1 MRLFPVMKTQ
11 HDSID
16 TASDLRDLIAQT
28 PEELEP
34 SRQDSEPSRQDSEPL
49 VVVDAKSFRE
59 MRVALKMYLFEIKYL
74 TCYRPEYREQVAK
87 EAQDLLDRTE
97 YDKVKRIY

>member
-1 MRLFPVMKTQ
+1 MKTQ

-34 SRQDSEPSRQDSEPL
+34 SRQDSEPL
-49 VVVDAKSFRE
+49 VVVDAQSFRE

-74 TCYRPEYREQVAK
+74 TCYRPDYREQVTK
-87 EAQDLLDRTE
+87 ETQDLLNRTE

>member
-1 MRLFPVMKTQ
+1 MKTQ

-28 PEELEP
+28 PEEL
-34 SRQDSEPSRQDSEPL
+34 EPSRQDSEPL

-74 TCYRPEYREQVAK
+74 THYRPEYREQVAK
-87 EAQDLLDRTE
+87 EAQDLLNRTE

>member
-1 MRLFPVMKTQ
+1 MKTQ

-28 PEELEP
+28 PEEL
-34 SRQDSEPSRQDSEPL
+34 EPSRQDSEPL

-74 TCYRPEYREQVAK
+74 TCYRPDYREQVTK
-87 EAQDLLDRTE
+87 ETQDLLNRTE

>member
-1 MRLFPVMKTQ
+1 MKTQ

-28 PEELEP
+28 PEEF
-34 SRQDSEPSRQDSEPL
+34 EPSRQDSEPL

-74 TCYRPEYREQVAK
+74 THYRPEYREQVAK

>member
-1 MRLFPVMKTQ
+1 MENQ
-11 HDSID
+11 HQHID

-28 PEELEP
+28 PEEL
-34 SRQDSEPSRQDSEPL
+34 EPSRQDSEPL

-74 TCYRPEYREQVAK
+74 TCYRPDYREQVTK
-87 EAQDLLDRTE
+87 ETQDLLNRTE

>member
-1 MRLFPVMKTQ
+1 MEFRVRLFLVMKTQ

-34 SRQDSEPSRQDSEPL
+34 SRQDSEPL
-49 VVVDAKSFRE
+49 VVVDAQSFRE

-74 TCYRPEYREQVAK
+74 THYRPEYREKVAK

>member
-1 MRLFPVMKTQ
+1 MENQ
-11 HDSID
+11 HQHID

-28 PEELEP
+28 PEEL
-34 SRQDSEPSRQDSEPL
+34 EPSRQDSEPL

-87 EAQDLLDRTE
+87 EAQDLLNRTE

>member
-1 MRLFPVMKTQ
+1 MKTQ

-28 PEELEP
+28 PEEFE
-34 SRQDSEPSRQDSEPL
+34 SSRQDSEPL

-74 TCYRPEYREQVAK
+74 THYRPEYREQVTK

-97 YDKVKRIY
+97 YNKVKRIY

>member
-1 MRLFPVMKTQ
+1 MKTQ

-28 PEELEP
+28 PEEL
-34 SRQDSEPSRQDSEPL
+34 EPSRQDSEPL

-74 TCYRPEYREQVAK
+74 THYRPEYREQVAK

>member
-1 MRLFPVMKTQ
+1 MKTQ

-28 PEELEP
+28 PEEL
-34 SRQDSEPSRQDSEPL
+34 QPSRQDSEPL

-74 TCYRPEYREQVAK
+74 TCYRPDYREQVTK
-87 EAQDLLDRTE
+87 ETQDLLNRTE

>member
-1 MRLFPVMKTQ
+1 MKTQ

-28 PEELEP
+28 PEEL
-34 SRQDSEPSRQDSEPL
+34 QPSRQDSEPL

-74 TCYRPEYREQVAK
+74 THYRPEYREQVAK
-87 EAQDLLDRTE
+87 EAQDLLNRTE